1 MNSVKRT
8 LIFTFAAVWCFC
20 FASLPSSAARETQF
34 PPKVLILNSYHP
46 GFSWSDDEEA
56 EVIEQLKHLPSIDI
70 PVEYLDAKRYPRE
83 SDQLQIKTF
92 LAEKY
97 LGEKI
102 DLVIAL
108 DDAAVELVTK
118 FHTDFFPET
127 PVVFAGITSFNKY
140 SAFGRKNIT
149 GILETQDIKNTVDMI
164 LRFHPDTREIV
175 GISDATVGGVSARKA
190 MDAVTALYT
199 DRVIFRFLPPGTFE
213 ETRALVGGLSGYSVI
228 LLNTYTTDSSGI
240 SPNTSRWS
248 PSCARPRKWNP
259 WAVWPEGWPMILTT

>member
-1 MNSVKRT
+1 MPN
-8 LIFTFAAVWCFC
+8 
-20 FASLPSSAARETQF
+20 
-34 PPKVLILNSYHP
+34 
-46 GFSWSDDEEA
+46 G
-56 EVIEQLKHLPSIDI
+56 I
-70 PVEYLDAKRYPRE
+70 PENRISFE
-83 SDQLQIKTF
+83 SRLF

-127 PVVFAGITSFNKY
+127 PVVFASITSFNKY

-149 GILETQDIKNTVDMI
+149 GVLETQDIKNTVDMI

-175 GISDATVGGVSARKA
+175 GISDATVGG
-190 MDAVTALYT
+190 
-199 DRVIFRFLPPGTFE
+199 
-213 ETRALVGGLSGYSVI
+213 LSGYSVI

-240 SPNTSRWS
+240 SPNNSRWS